1 MHVLQEA
8 LNEAHMEIEQ
18 ISLEKK
24 QLFQQWSSSLIGMRR
39 RDEAHAAMLEA
50 LKSVHAAAPMPPRF
64 SFIYYQSSFCIQSC
78 DIVWTATSFCY
89 LLMYHLV
96 YVILKHICIFRDDV
110 VASRR

>member
-1 MHVLQEA
+1 MLQEA

-50 LKSVHAAAPMPPRF
+50 LKSVHPAASMPPPPHRL
-64 SFIYYQSSFCIQSC
+64 SFIISC
-78 DIVWTATSFCY
+78 RLNT
-89 LLMYHLV
+89 
-96 YVILKHICIFRDDV
+96 
-110 VASRR
+110 